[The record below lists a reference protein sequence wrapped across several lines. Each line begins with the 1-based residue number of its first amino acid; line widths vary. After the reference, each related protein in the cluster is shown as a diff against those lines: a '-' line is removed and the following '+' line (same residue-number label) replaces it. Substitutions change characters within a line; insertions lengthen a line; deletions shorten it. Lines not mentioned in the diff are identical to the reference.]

1 MHNHGEVERIPLV
14 AFIGSDLRLIPA
26 ALVYVWRGRRIMTGN
41 IVLCLGITVA
51 LFLLALFG
59 AGRAGVV
66 QVHEIVEVVV
76 ILNGVRAAGIR
87 AAKPRWRRCRKSRPF
102 MGTISTATPTAR
114 AASASIAR
122 PRIYSGEKCI
132 RKGYDLSLPDYLM
145 IRTGRPSVKE
155 FAEPATAPAAVL
167 LITVVTAA
175 LAVAGAMLRSATV
188 ISRHRKARLRLG
200 NRQGVRR

>member
-76 ILNGVRAAGIR
+76 ILNGVRAAI
-87 AAKPRWRRCRKSRPF
+87 AVSRRCRKSRPF